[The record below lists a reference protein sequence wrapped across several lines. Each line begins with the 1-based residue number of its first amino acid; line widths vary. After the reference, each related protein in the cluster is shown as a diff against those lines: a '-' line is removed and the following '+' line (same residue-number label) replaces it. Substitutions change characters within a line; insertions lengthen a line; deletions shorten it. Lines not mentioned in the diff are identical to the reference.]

1 MEPYD
6 KLKRERY
13 LRIYESTWSENA
25 ATGRYL
31 TPGQVID
38 EIRGMTGELPPWI
51 PWEVIDCHGQEE
63 EIRKKRRA
71 VGALK
76 RQGPRK
82 TLVERVAISKNKAAF
97 KRREE
102 KKRKNKLAS
111 FPL

>member
-51 PWEVIDCHGQEE
+51 PWEVIDCHGRED

-76 RQGPRK
+76 RRGRRK
-82 TLVERVAISKNKAAF
+82 TLVERIAIAKNRQAF
-97 KRREE
+97 KRREK
-102 KKRKNKLAS
+102 KKRKNKLAAYAA
-111 FPL
+111 